1 MKKSP
6 KQTNIIG
13 FISLSTFLSLSMAL
27 CYTTF
32 LSIVIENCLNRSDII
47 KYASKITQKI
57 AQLVI
62 IIYNVVAAH
71 MHKTP
76 FFFRKKVASFDL
88 CKLLKLS
95 WHDHTTQLERQKNV
109 DFLPCSF
116 LTCVVMLSITC
127 AAFTIQ
133 NDGVSNSVKL
143 PCYA

>member
-1 MKKSP
+1 M
-6 KQTNIIG
+6 
-13 FISLSTFLSLSMAL
+13 
-27 CYTTF
+27 
-32 LSIVIENCLNRSDII
+32 
-47 KYASKITQKI
+47 
-57 AQLVI
+57 
-62 IIYNVVAAH
+62 VAAH

-143 PCYA
+143 PCYAWSKKRSVVRSCQYIVFSISFNILYANECNFYLTTTTTTTTYYHRHFTSLGFHLFPSHWTVFFF